1 MSAVTIEPAGADDAA
16 AIWTILAPVIRAGET
31 YALPQDMTREEA
43 LAYWL
48 GPDRQ
53 TFVARGDD
61 GLVLGTYYLRAN
73 QAGRGSHVANC
84 GYMTAP
90 AARGRGIARTM
101 CAHSLETAR
110 TAGFRAMQFNLVVST
125 NNGAVKLWQA
135 MGFAVI
141 GVLPAAFD
149 HPAHGPVDALV
160 MYRAL

>member
-1 MSAVTIEPAGADDAA
+1 MSTVTIEPAGADDAA

-48 GPDRQ
+48 GADRQ

-110 TAGFRAMQFNLVVST
+110 SAGFRAMQFNLVVST
-125 NNGAVKLWQA
+125 NHGAVKLWQA